1 MKCPKCGYQSF
12 NDLTNCKKCG
22 RDLSE
27 IQAKLNFGS
36 PVVVSSPAQPRTAD
50 LAANT
55 AEPTEPSAPA
65 VEELEIPQ
73 QNSAEEDDEHLLEDF
88 FQFID
93 TPQDNDQVPAPIPAA
108 KQQPPVKIAARK
120 ETARKIPDEFPQWQ
134 QETPQGDFPFDE
146 LDADLDALS
155 LSKAK
160 EQALDTASPFD
171 DVDSFEINWQ
181 LPIEENAA
189 GEAEQTTADTT
200 TDGPP
205 PATEQDPQRE
215 LPATPKPAAITK
227 PAAEP
232 HRAEPV
238 TAGAAADGPS
248 EQNRPAAAVVL
259 EPETAEEE
267 WLLPELRAD
276 HPAEEEFALTEPGAA
291 KTPAPDV
298 SPSCEVQEELPLAAE
313 ATEPPAQ
320 PADIAGIFLPDT
332 QPDSIASAARLLAL
346 RAKAYL
352 ADLGLLTAIFALFVG
367 AGEIA
372 RSPASGER
380 FRFTGD
386 VLLDLAAPYFLVFFT
401 LCFGYFT
408 LFHYLSGQTP
418 GKMLFNLRVEGDD
431 HADITLAQAFL
442 RCVGGL
448 IALLPAG
455 LGYLSIVLDGEQ
467 KGWNDRLAG
476 CRVVMVEEPEED

>member
-1 MKCPKCGYQSF
+1 
-12 NDLTNCKKCG
+12 
-22 RDLSE
+22 
-27 IQAKLNFGS
+27 
-36 PVVVSSPAQPRTAD
+36 V
-50 LAANT
+50 
-55 AEPTEPSAPA
+55 
-65 VEELEIPQ
+65 
-73 QNSAEEDDEHLLEDF
+73 
-88 FQFID
+88 ID
-93 TPQDNDQVPAPIPAA
+93 
-108 KQQPPVKIAARK
+108 
-120 ETARKIPDEFPQWQ
+120 
-134 QETPQGDFPFDE
+134 
-146 LDADLDALS
+146 
-155 LSKAK
+155 
-160 EQALDTASPFD
+160 
-171 DVDSFEINWQ
+171 
-181 LPIEENAA
+181 
-189 GEAEQTTADTT
+189 
-200 TDGPP
+200 
-205 PATEQDPQRE
+205 
-215 LPATPKPAAITK
+215 
-227 PAAEP
+227 
-232 HRAEPV
+232 
-238 TAGAAADGPS
+238 
-248 EQNRPAAAVVL
+248 

-267 WLLPELRAD
+267 WLLPERRAD
-276 HPAEEEFALTEPGAA
+276 HPAEEEFSLTEPGAVE
-291 KTPAPDV
+291 TPAPDV
-298 SPSCEVQEELPLAAE
+298 TPSGEVQEVLPLAAE